1 MALVKTLP
9 VFTQYVRYN
18 FTANDIPKSLLDTG
32 PAEREYILPITGAD
46 LYNGLQAQVDAN
58 NITQPA
64 LLDIVRAAV
73 VPLTVYK
80 ELPFL
85 QIQLGDTGLR
95 KLLSENTQGAFR
107 WEYNEVRDALED
119 KGCKAI
125 DQLYNYL
132 YTTTLD
138 PVWVAPERLSITFKT
153 GAEFNRYYDL
163 KYPERTF
170 QTIQHLVRDVEEQYI
185 DPSIGNVF
193 FKELMAKSAPNAD
206 EIEAIGLLKK
216 AVANLTAM
224 KAIEKKPVRLTPYG
238 LFTMIGDA
246 NDDANPKEKTAAVA
260 QMQLQRDALERD
272 GESYLMKLKALL
284 NSKASADL
292 FKTYFES
299 DKYES
304 PAAAAAKENPNANR
318 KTVGF

>member
-1 MALVKTLP
+1 MALVKDIKT
-9 VFTQYVRYN
+9 FKQYVRYN
-18 FTANDIPKSLLDTG
+18 FSANDIASLLDTA
-32 PAEREYILPITGAD
+32 PVEREYILPVLGAD

-73 VPLTVYK
+73 VPITVYK

-85 QIQLGDTGLR
+85 QVQLGDTGLR

-107 WEYNEVRDALED
+107 WEFNEVREALED

-132 YTTTLD
+132 YTTAVV
-138 PVWVAPERLSITFKT
+138 PAWVAPERLSIVFKT
-153 GAEFNRYYDL
+153 GAEFTRFYDL

-170 QTIQHLVRDVEEQYI
+170 QTIAHLVKDVEEQYI
-185 DPSIGNVF
+185 GSAIGDAF
-193 FKELMAKSAPNAD
+193 LKELIAKANPSDN
-206 EIEAIGLLKK
+206 EKEAISLIKK
-216 AVANLTAM
+216 ATANLTAM
-224 KAIEKKPVRLTPYG
+224 KAIEKKPVRITPYG
-238 LFTMIGDA
+238 LFTLLGDSV
-246 NDDANPKEKTAAVA
+246 DDANPKEKTAATA
-260 QMQLQRDALERD
+260 QLQLQREALERD

-284 NSKASADL
+284 NSKASATV
-292 FKTYFES
+292 FATYFAS

-304 PAAAAAKENPNANR
+304 PATTAAKENPNANR